1 LILCIID
8 LAIVAL
14 QKKPWGS
21 VAPKMTTARAFIS
34 SWVVPQLSSGSK
46 RNNLGFG
53 KLGFMRRASPCPYP
67 RATLARSIVTW
78 WRSPAGRFNCSPQSL
93 RLDII
98 MGALSNGYKV
108 LSEFFAY
115 YHFPLLRILCDFCN
129 LTDLVRDVGSFFKM
143 DVVVRSLMPAAISVC
158 VKICFPVNALWL
170 DFPQCRHNGD
180 LA

>member
-1 LILCIID
+1 MILCIID
-8 LAIVAL
+8 FGHLHSPE
-14 QKKPWGS
+14 KPWGS

-67 RATLARSIVTW
+67 RATLARSIITW

-93 RLDII
+93 PLDII

-115 YHFPLLRILCDFCN
+115 YHFPLLRILCDFLQFDGFSPGCG
-129 LTDLVRDVGSFFKM
+129 VIFFNGCCGQIF
-143 DVVVRSLMPAAISVC
+143 DAC
-158 VKICFPVNALWL
+158 
-170 DFPQCRHNGD
+170 CR
-180 LA
+180 